1 MYIYRM
7 SSITTLLFDFGN
19 VIIDIDIPG
28 ATSRLEALVQE
39 GSDLPKARNH
49 MKDLVIALETGKIPA
64 EDFIGGMLGM
74 SRPDVTPADVEE
86 AWNSMLIGIP
96 RYRLAMLEALKERYS
111 VQMLSNINPLHMD
124 WVHAHL
130 RDSHGVTDF
139 ETRYFTGVYYSH
151 LIGRRKPDADAFEF
165 VIEDSFLTPENTLFI
180 DDMPENIATAR
191 RLGFQTHLSPPEE
204 EIAEYLKVNGYY

>member
-28 ATSRLEALVQE
+28 ATSRLESLVKD
-39 GSDLPKARNH
+39 GYNLPKARNQ
-49 MKDLVIALETGKIPA
+49 MKDLVIALETGQIA
-64 EDFIGGMLGM
+64 AAAFTDGMLEM
-74 SRPDVTPADVEE
+74 SRSDVRPEDVEE

-96 RYRLAMLEALKERYS
+96 RYRLAMLEVLKERYS

-130 RDSHGVTDF
+130 RNSHGVTDF
-139 ETRYFTGVYYSH
+139 ESRYFTGVYYSH

-165 VIEDSFLTPENTLFI
+165 VIEDSFLTPGNTLFI
-180 DDMPENIATAR
+180 DDMPENIAAAK
-191 RLGFQTHLSPPEE
+191 RLGFQTHLSLPEE
-204 EIAEYLKVNGYY
+204 EIAEYLKVNDYY